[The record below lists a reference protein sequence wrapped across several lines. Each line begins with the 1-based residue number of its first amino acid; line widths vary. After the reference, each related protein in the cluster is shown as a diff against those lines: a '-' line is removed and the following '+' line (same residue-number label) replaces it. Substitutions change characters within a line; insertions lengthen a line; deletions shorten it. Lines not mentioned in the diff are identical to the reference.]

1 MTETSLL
8 GLRTVTSSAHRGT
21 GQPVKM
27 PVRAPHST
35 RRIWQGLGAIAI
47 AASLVGG
54 CVNTKY
60 RTGAPAQNY
69 IAADEPRAAEIGRDI
84 IAQGGKAGDA
94 AAAMAMAMTVTLPSR
109 VGMTGGGVCVV
120 FDAAKKETR
129 TLDFLPRPAGTG
141 GGALPGF
148 LRGVYALQAANGAMR
163 WEQAVVPAEQL
174 ARSTPVSRA
183 LARDLTDSAAR
194 LSADPEAR
202 RVFLPTGA
210 PLAEGALLSQPE
222 LAATLSQVRRSGIAA
237 MYGGPLGGAVAQAA
251 AIDPATVRGFQPR
264 WTGTAAVPLGIVSM
278 HFAQLPETN
287 NGTALTAAWNAAAD
301 LPSDQRAAR
310 VAQALGATGNGV
322 SNGASAPGA
331 GLVVIDHEENG
342 VACSFTMGAPFG
354 SGRMVPGTGLLAARG
369 VDGAGFG
376 APGLLTNA
384 IVGRTQFAG
393 AASAAGNDGPA
404 AAPAALL
411 TAALPAALD
420 KEPGAAIRV
429 SRAASGPGRATF
441 VTCQTSIESGWKECQ
456 IAADPRAHALG
467 ILVETER

>member
-8 GLRTVTSSAHRGT
+8 GLRTVSSSAHRGT

-27 PVRAPHST
+27 PVRASHST

-60 RTGAPAQNY
+60 RTGAPSQSFV
-69 IAADEPRAAEIGRDI
+69 AADEPRAAEIGRDI

-94 AAAMAMAMTVTLPSR
+94 ATAMAMAMAVTLPSR

-141 GGALPGF
+141 GAALPGF
-148 LRGVYALQAANGAMR
+148 LRGVYALQAATGAMR
-163 WEQAVVPAEQL
+163 WEQTVVLAEQL

-183 LARDLTDSAAR
+183 LARDLADSGAR
-194 LSADPEAR
+194 LAADPEAR
-202 RVFLPTGA
+202 RVFLPSGA
-210 PLAEGALLSQPE
+210 PLAEGAPLSQPE

-264 WTGTAAVPLGIVSM
+264 WTGTAAIPLGIVSM
-278 HFAQLPETN
+278 HFAQLPETD
-287 NGTALTAAWNAAAD
+287 NGAALTAVWNAAAG

-310 VAQALGATGNGV
+310 VAQALGATG
-322 SNGASAPGA
+322 SGASAPGA

-376 APGLLTNA
+376 APALLTNA

-429 SRAASGPGRATF
+429 SRATNGPGRTTF
-441 VTCQTSIESGWKECQ
+441 VTCQTSMESGWKECQ

>member
-35 RRIWQGLGAIAI
+35 RRIWQGLGTIAI

-60 RTGAPAQNY
+60 RTGAPAQSFV
-69 IAADEPRAAEIGRDI
+69 AADEPRAAEIGRDI

-94 AAAMAMAMTVTLPSR
+94 ATAMAMAMAVTLPSR

-129 TLDFLPRPAGTG
+129 TLDFLPRPAGAG

-148 LRGVYALQAANGAMR
+148 LRGVYALQASTGAMR

-183 LARDLTDSAAR
+183 LARDLADSASR

-210 PLAEGALLSQPE
+210 PLAEGAALSQPE

-237 MYGGPLGGAVAQAA
+237 MYGGPLGGAVAQTA
-251 AIDPATVRGFQPR
+251 AIDPAAVRGFQPR
-264 WTGTAAVPLGIVSM
+264 WTGTAAIPLGIVSM

-287 NGTALTAAWNAAAD
+287 NGNALTAAWNAAAG

-310 VAQALGATGNGV
+310 VAQALGATG
-322 SNGASAPGA
+322 SGASAPGA

-354 SGRMVPGTGLLAARG
+354 NGRMVPGTGLLAARG

-404 AAPAALL
+404 AASAALL

-429 SRAASGPGRATF
+429 SRAATGPGRATF
-441 VTCQTSIESGWKECQ
+441 VTCQTSMESGWKECQ

>member
-8 GLRTVTSSAHRGT
+8 GLRTVSSSAHRGT

-60 RTGAPAQNY
+60 RTGAPAQSFV
-69 IAADEPRAAEIGRDI
+69 AADEPRAAEIGRDI

-94 AAAMAMAMTVTLPSR
+94 AAAMAMAMAVTLPSR

-129 TLDFLPRPAGTG
+129 TLDFLPRSTGTG
-141 GGALPGF
+141 GAALPGF
-148 LRGVYALQAANGAMR
+148 LRGVYALQAATGAMR

-183 LARDLTDSAAR
+183 LARDLADSGAR

-210 PLAEGALLSQPE
+210 PLAEGAPLSQPE

-251 AIDPATVRGFQPR
+251 AIDPAAVRGFQPR
-264 WTGTAAVPLGIVSM
+264 WTGTAAIPLGIVSM
-278 HFAQLPETN
+278 HFAQLPETS
-287 NGTALTAAWNAAAD
+287 NGAALTAAWNAAAD

-310 VAQALGATGNGV
+310 VAQALGATGNG
-322 SNGASAPGA
+322 ASAPGA

-354 SGRMVPGTGLLAARG
+354 AGRMVPGTGLLAARG

-429 SRAASGPGRATF
+429 SRATAGPGRATF
-441 VTCQTSIESGWKECQ
+441 VTCQTSMESGWKECQ
-456 IAADPRAHALG
+456 VAADPRAHALG

>member
-1 MTETSLL
+1 MAMTETSLL
-8 GLRTVTSSAHRGT
+8 GLRTVSSSAHRDT

-27 PVRAPHST
+27 PARAPHST

-60 RTGAPAQNY
+60 RTGAPAQSFV
-69 IAADEPRAAEIGRDI
+69 AADEPRAAEIGRDI

-94 AAAMAMAMTVTLPSR
+94 ATAMAMAMAVTLPSR

-129 TLDFLPRPAGTG
+129 TLDFLPRPAGAG
-141 GGALPGF
+141 GAALPGF
-148 LRGVYALQAANGAMR
+148 LRGVYALQAATGAMR

-183 LARDLTDSAAR
+183 LARDLADSAAR

-210 PLAEGALLSQPE
+210 PLAEGAPLSQPE

-251 AIDPATVRGFQPR
+251 AIDPATIRGFQPR

-287 NGTALTAAWNAAAD
+287 NGAALTAAWNAAAG

-310 VAQALGATGNGV
+310 VAQALGATGSGA

-376 APGLLTNA
+376 APALLTNA
-384 IVGRTQFAG
+384 
-393 AASAAGNDGPA
+393 
-404 AAPAALL
+404 
-411 TAALPAALD
+411 
-420 KEPGAAIRV
+420 
-429 SRAASGPGRATF
+429 
-441 VTCQTSIESGWKECQ
+441 
-456 IAADPRAHALG
+456 
-467 ILVETER
+467 

>member
-1 MTETSLL
+1 M
-8 GLRTVTSSAHRGT
+8 
-21 GQPVKM
+21 
-27 PVRAPHST
+27 
-35 RRIWQGLGAIAI
+35 GAIAI

-60 RTGAPAQNY
+60 RTNAPSQNFV
-69 IAADEPRAAEIGRDI
+69 AADEPRAAEIGRDI

-94 AAAMAMAMTVTLPSR
+94 ATAMAMAMAVTLPSR

-141 GGALPGF
+141 EAALPGF
-148 LRGVYALQAANGAMR
+148 LRGVYALQAATGAMR
-163 WEQAVVPAEQL
+163 WEQTVVLAEQL

-183 LARDLTDSAAR
+183 LARDLADSASR

-202 RVFLPTGA
+202 RVFLPTGT
-210 PLAEGALLSQPE
+210 PLAEGAALSQPE
-222 LAATLSQVRRSGIAA
+222 LAASLSQVRRSGIAA

-251 AIDPATVRGFQPR
+251 AIDPAAVRGFQPR
-264 WTGTAAVPLGIVSM
+264 WTGTAAIPLGIVSM
-278 HFAQLPETN
+278 HFAQLPETD
-287 NGTALTAAWNAAAD
+287 NGAALTAAWNAAAD

-310 VAQALGATGNGV
+310 VAQALGATG
-322 SNGASAPGA
+322 SGASAPGA

-354 SGRMVPGTGLLAARG
+354 TGRMVPGTGLLAARG

-376 APGLLTNA
+376 APALLTNA

-420 KEPGAAIRV
+420 KEAGAAIRV

-441 VTCQTSIESGWKECQ
+441 VTCQTSMESGWKECQ
-456 IAADPRAHALG
+456 LAADPRAHALG

>member
-8 GLRTVTSSAHRGT
+8 GLRTVSSSAHRDT

-27 PVRAPHST
+27 PARAPHST
-35 RRIWQGLGAIAI
+35 RRIWQGLGVIAI

-60 RTGAPAQNY
+60 RTGAPAQSFV
-69 IAADEPRAAEIGRDI
+69 AADEPRAAEIGRDI

-94 AAAMAMAMTVTLPSR
+94 ATAMAMAMAVTLPSR

-129 TLDFLPRPAGTG
+129 TLDFLPRSVGA
-141 GGALPGF
+141 GGAAQPGF
-148 LRGVYALQAANGAMR
+148 LRGVYALQAATGAMR

-183 LARDLTDSAAR
+183 LARDLADSAAR

-210 PLAEGALLSQPE
+210 PLAEGAPLSQPE

-251 AIDPATVRGFQPR
+251 AIDPATIRGFQPR

-287 NGTALTAAWNAAAD
+287 NGAALTAAWNATAD

-310 VAQALGATGNGV
+310 VAQALGATG
-322 SNGASAPGA
+322 SGASTPGA

-354 SGRMVPGTGLLAARG
+354 TGRMVPGTGLLGARG

-376 APGLLTNA
+376 APALLTNA

-420 KEPGAAIRV
+420 KEPGAAIRA

-441 VTCQTSIESGWKECQ
+441 VTCQTSMESGWKECQ

>member
-8 GLRTVTSSAHRGT
+8 GLRTVSSSAHRDT

-27 PVRAPHST
+27 PGRAPHST

-60 RTGAPAQNY
+60 RTNAPSQNFV
-69 IAADEPRAAEIGRDI
+69 AADEPRAAEIGRDI

-94 AAAMAMAMTVTLPSR
+94 ATAMAMAMAVTLPSR

-141 GGALPGF
+141 EAALPGF
-148 LRGVYALQAANGAMR
+148 LRGVYALQAATGAMR
-163 WEQAVVPAEQL
+163 WEQTVVLAEQL

-183 LARDLTDSAAR
+183 LARDLADSASR

-202 RVFLPTGA
+202 RVFLPTGT
-210 PLAEGALLSQPE
+210 PLAEGAALSQPE
-222 LAATLSQVRRSGIAA
+222 LAASLSQVRRSGIAA

-251 AIDPATVRGFQPR
+251 AIDPAAVRGFQPR
-264 WTGTAAVPLGIVSM
+264 WTGTAAIPLGIVSM
-278 HFAQLPETN
+278 HFAQLPETD
-287 NGTALTAAWNAAAD
+287 NGAALTAAWNAAAD

-310 VAQALGATGNGV
+310 VAQALGATG
-322 SNGASAPGA
+322 SGASAPGA

-354 SGRMVPGTGLLAARG
+354 TGRMVPGTGLLAARG

-376 APGLLTNA
+376 APALLTNA

-420 KEPGAAIRV
+420 KEAGAAIRV

-441 VTCQTSIESGWKECQ
+441 VTCQTSMESGWKECQ
-456 IAADPRAHALG
+456 LAADPRAHALG